1 MFWQGSFGEQGRG
14 GGNKPR
20 NGGTWK
26 THTGTLNLLKD
37 QMFSL
42 FIQVH
47 MGSVAYG
54 SDLFKKQKLKTA
66 LLSTSLGQGWE
77 VAQGN
82 LVN

>member
-1 MFWQGSFGEQGRG
+1 MGGRGG

-26 THTGTLNLLKD
+26 THAGTLNLLKD

-42 FIQVH
+42 FIQAH
-47 MGSVAYG
+47 MGSAAYG
-54 SDLFKKQKLKTA
+54 SDLFKKHKLKTA
-66 LLSTSLGQGWE
+66 LLSASLGQGCE

>member
-1 MFWQGSFGEQGRG
+1 MAGLFWGAGEG

-26 THTGTLNLLKD
+26 THAGTLNLLKD
-37 QMFSL
+37 EMFLL
-42 FIQVH
+42 FIQAH
-47 MGSVAYG
+47 MGSAAYG

-66 LLSTSLGQGWE
+66 LLSTSLGQGCE

>member
-1 MFWQGSFGEQGRG
+1 MGAGEGVETSQETVVHG
-14 GGNKPR
+14 K
-20 NGGTWK
+20 
-26 THTGTLNLLKD
+26 HAGTLNLLKD

-47 MGSVAYG
+47 MGSAAYG

-66 LLSTSLGQGWE
+66 LLSTSLGQGYE